1 MDEHTKK
8 IQEQLAV
15 EGFLDAHVIV
25 SRDPL
30 EYRDKDKDGVDD
42 RVDKEVK

>member
-15 EGFLDAHVIV
+15 EGFLDAHIVI

-30 EYRDKDKDGVDD
+30 DFQDKDGDRVDD
-42 RVDKEVK
+42 RAA